1 MCLNRLEPWPA
12 QNPTAQPDGPARRP
26 SPTAQPDSPAR
37 RPNPMATRQAEPEPS
52 ATEVRKRQLATIVD
66 KPHWDQT
73 EIDQALVK
81 LFTVGLLKCGAHR
94 CEEVEEG

>member
-1 MCLNRLEPWPA
+1 MTNVSGPLGAFAGPK
-12 QNPTAQPDGPARRP
+12 PDSPARRP

-37 RPNPMATRQAEPEPS
+37 RPNPMAS
-52 ATEVRKRQLATIVD
+52 ATETRKRQLATIVQ

-73 EIDQALVK
+73 ELDQALVK
-81 LFTVGLLKCGAHR
+81 LFQVGLLKCGAHR

>member
-1 MCLNRLEPWPA
+1 MCLGRLEHSPA

-37 RPNPMATRQAEPEPS
+37 RPNPMAS
-52 ATEVRKRQLATIVD
+52 ATETRKRQLATIVQ
-66 KPHWDQT
+66 KPRWDQT
-73 EIDQALVK
+73 ELDQALVQ

>member
-1 MCLNRLEPWPA
+1 MCLGRLA
-12 QNPTAQPDGPARRP
+12 QAEGTAQPDGPARRP

-37 RPNPMATRQAEPEPS
+37 RPNPMAS
-52 ATEVRKRQLATIVD
+52 ATEQRKRQLATIEA

-73 EIDQALVK
+73 ELDQALVK
-81 LFTVGLLKCGAHR
+81 LFQVGLLKCGAHR